1 MNAEVAAPN
10 MLADIFGTAG
20 YSTAFRIDADELA
33 YFRNAISSQWMA
45 RIEAVYPEHAE
56 QFRAAGLE
64 QYHTLSHLVSHSQL
78 WPKESRVLS
87 RDAVS
92 TLSDFAF
99 VRRLKALFG
108 DDCRMSDV
116 TFFSESVAGYPEV
129 YWRLVRPGVSTD
141 VGGMHTDRWFH
152 DILGK
157 DAPLFGDDE
166 TTVKMWLP
174 IYTQPGLNGLYV
186 VPGSHRKEWRVKH
199 TPGADGYPRPSLDEP
214 LDDDARRLLPVAP
227 GQAILFN
234 ENLLHGGAVNA
245 GSISSVSIEITFVL
259 KRAAIPQ

>member
-10 MLADIFGTAG
+10 MLADIFGPAG

-33 YFRNAISSQWMA
+33 FFRHAIASHWIA
-45 RIEAVYPEHAE
+45 RIEAIYPEHAE

-64 QYHTLSHLVSHSQL
+64 RYHTLSHLVSHSQL
-78 WPKESRVLS
+78 WPKEARVLS

-92 TLSDFAF
+92 TLSNFAF

-108 DDCRMSDV
+108 DDCRISDV
-116 TFFSESVAGYPEV
+116 IFFSEAVPGYPEV
-129 YWRLVRPGVSTD
+129 YWRLVRPGATSD

-152 DILGK
+152 DIHGNGT
-157 DAPLFGDDE
+157 PLFSDDE

-174 IYTQPGLNGLYV
+174 IYTEPGLNGLYV
-186 VPGSHRKEWRVKH
+186 VPGSHRRDWRVKH
-199 TPGADGYPRPSLDEP
+199 TPGADGFPRPSLDEP
-214 LDDDARRLLPVAP
+214 LDENARHLLPVVA

-245 GSISSVSIEITFVL
+245 GSTSRVSIEITFVL
-259 KRAAIPQ
+259 RRAAIPQ